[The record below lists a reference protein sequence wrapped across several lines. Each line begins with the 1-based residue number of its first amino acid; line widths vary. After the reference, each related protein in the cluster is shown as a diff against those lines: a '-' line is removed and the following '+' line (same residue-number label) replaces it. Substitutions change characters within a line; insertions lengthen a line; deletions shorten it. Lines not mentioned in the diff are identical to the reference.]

1 MTPQPP
7 SLSQQIE
14 AVDWAKSHVDAMG
27 KAAHMRASEIAEM
40 RRRLDAA
47 AETLKH
53 LDFMRETLP

>member
-14 AVDWAKSHVDAMG
+14 AVAWAKTHVDATG
-27 KAAHMRASEIAEM
+27 KAAHMRAGEIEEM

-47 AETLKH
+47 AETLRH